1 MKNITVTM
9 DDTVA
14 EWVRVE
20 AAKRGSSVSRLLGE
34 WLAEKFGYTTQKTDS
49 KRSSIRDL
57 PPSWRWT
64 MLEKACPGG
73 LYAVLCGT

>member
-34 WLAEKFGYTTQKTDS
+34 WLAEKMRQEAAYAQAMREALSFESWGA
-49 KRSSIRDL
+49 SSGPYVPRETL
-57 PPSWRWT
+57 FLR
-64 MLEKACPGG
+64 
-73 LYAVLCGT
+73 

>member
-1 MKNITVTM
+1 MKNVTVTM

-34 WLAEKFGYTTQKTDS
+34 WMAEKMRQEDVYAQAMREALNFESWG
-49 KRSSIRDL
+49 SSSGPYVPRDIL
-57 PPSWRWT
+57 FRR
-64 MLEKACPGG
+64 
-73 LYAVLCGT
+73 

>member
-1 MKNITVTM
+1 MKNVTVTM

-34 WLAEKFGYTTQKTDS
+34 WMAEKMRQADVYAQAMREALNFESWG
-49 KRSSIRDL
+49 SSSGPYVPRDIL
-57 PPSWRWT
+57 FRR
-64 MLEKACPGG
+64 
-73 LYAVLCGT
+73 

>member
-34 WLAEKFGYTTQKTDS
+34 WLAEKMRQED
-49 KRSSIRDL
+49 
-57 PPSWRWT
+57 
-64 MLEKACPGG
+64 A
-73 LYAVLCGT
+73 YAQALSLIHI

>member
-34 WLAEKFGYTTQKTDS
+34 WLAEKMRQEDAYAQAMRETLSFESWGA
-49 KRSSIRDL
+49 SSGPYVPRETL
-57 PPSWRWT
+57 FLR
-64 MLEKACPGG
+64 
-73 LYAVLCGT
+73 